1 MFESALPVND
11 LPPSTV
17 GRWKCPRWLLITL
30 MAVLIPGLL
39 ITGGML
45 YWKHVLHYFATVTP
59 HVMYKSAAMD
69 ADELADV
76 VASHQIKTVIDLRS
90 IDPEIDPNSCTP
102 EQLRDAKTELGK
114 VGANFINLP
123 TGQIP
128 TQQTVDSY
136 LAIMAKPENLPVLIH
151 CHHGVGRTELFVALY
166 RIEFEGWSNDDARRG
181 ARLVPAYSSFAVTK
195 PKGAWLMAYQP
206 QHRPLKK

>member
-1 MFESALPVND
+1 MTNVPEANVSRRKF
-11 LPPSTV
+11 
-17 GRWKCPRWLLITL
+17 PRWLLITL
-30 MAVLIPGLL
+30 MAIFIPGLL

-45 YWKHVLHYFATVTP
+45 YWKYVLHYFATVTP
-59 HVMYKSAAMD
+59 HVMYKSSAMD
-69 ADELADV
+69 ANQLADV
-76 VASHQIKTVIDLRS
+76 VASNQIKTVIDLRS
-90 IDPEIDPNSCTP
+90 LDHEIDPNFCTP
-102 EQLRDAKTELGK
+102 EQLHDAKAALDK

-128 TQQTVDSY
+128 TQQTVDSF
-136 LAIMAKPENLPVLIH
+136 LAIMAKPENLPVMIH

-166 RIEFEGWSNDDARRG
+166 RIEFEGYSNDDARRG

-206 QHRPLKK
+206 QHRPLKNESTK

>member
-1 MFESALPVND
+1 MTNAPQALVRCRK
-11 LPPSTV
+11 L
-17 GRWKCPRWLLITL
+17 PRWLLITL
-30 MAVLIPGLL
+30 LVILIPGLL

-45 YWKHVLHYFATVTP
+45 YWKYVLHYFATVTP
-59 HVMYKSAAMD
+59 HVMYKSSAMN
-69 ADELADV
+69 ADQLAEV

-90 IDPEIDPNSCTP
+90 IDPEIDPNFCTP
-102 EQLRDAKTELGK
+102 EQLRDAKAALSK
-114 VGANFINLP
+114 VGAQFINLP

-136 LAIMAKPENLPVLIH
+136 LAIMSKPENLPVLIH

-181 ARLVPAYSSFAVTK
+181 ARLIPAYSSFAVTK

-206 QHRPLKK
+206 QHRPPKQ